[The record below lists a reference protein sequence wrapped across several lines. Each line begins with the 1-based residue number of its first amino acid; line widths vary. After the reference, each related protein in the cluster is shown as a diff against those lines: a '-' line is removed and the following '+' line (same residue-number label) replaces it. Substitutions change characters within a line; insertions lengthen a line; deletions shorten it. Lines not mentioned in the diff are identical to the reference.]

1 MDEGL
6 YNQKVKAGLLMQGID
21 LGPVRQPLL
30 PLSAAGTEALHAALA
45 PALAAPLA
53 RA

>member
-1 MDEGL
+1 MEEGQ

-30 PLSAAGTEALHAALA
+30 PLSAEATDALHTVLGA
-45 PALAAPLA
+45 ALAAPLA
-53 RA
+53 KD